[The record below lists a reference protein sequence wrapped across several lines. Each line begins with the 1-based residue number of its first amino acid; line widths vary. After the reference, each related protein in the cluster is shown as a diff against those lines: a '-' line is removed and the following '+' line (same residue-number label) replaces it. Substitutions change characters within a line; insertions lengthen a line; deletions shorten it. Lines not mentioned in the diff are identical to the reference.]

1 MMTLLRLKKNLF
13 FGKKD
18 SGIMNKR
25 TLLQVK
31 KKELKTIITSQEER
45 AQNYI
50 RTKHKIN
57 TSTVNN
63 QENW

>member
-1 MMTLLRLKKNLF
+1 MN
-13 FGKKD
+13 
-18 SGIMNKR
+18 NKR